1 MSSLI
6 AEKRGK
12 TSMETDRQTDRQ
24 TDHSFFFAQLQELS
38 RAISDNAYNL
48 MEHFD
53 SHIADDPSWLAACRA
68 RDLSIQLH
76 RCIEQMEKTQTK

>member
-1 MSSLI
+1 
-6 AEKRGK
+6 
-12 TSMETDRQTDRQ
+12 
-24 TDHSFFFAQLQELS
+24 
-38 RAISDNAYNL
+38 